1 MAAKALN
8 RMRIVG
14 LSLPLRLAGRAIGF
28 SWARVSNIIRNM
40 SKLKRDRL
48 RLTTAKNANRRPA

>member
-14 LSLPLRLAGRAIGF
+14 LSLPLRPAGPAIGF
-28 SWARVSNIIRNM
+28 FLGENEQYHKEYVKTKTRPPAFDHR
-40 SKLKRDRL
+40 KKRQ
-48 RLTTAKNANRRPA
+48 